1 MELTND
7 MALELASHDVL
18 LVRIASPK

>member
-1 MELTND
+1 MQLTAN
-7 MALELASHDVL
+7 MPIEIPSHDIL